1 MLHRDRQPALQATFR
16 SFKLRQESAM
26 DSVCV
31 LVVMMIFVADLHKDL
46 AVVGEAD
53 HAWFLGTVFSAGLLV
68 LIVAAALAG

>member
-1 MLHRDRQPALQATFR
+1 MEPLHLGWLLLQRAHDTRF
-16 SFKLRQESAM
+16 
-26 DSVCV
+26 
-31 LVVMMIFVADLHKDL
+31 ADLHKDL